1 MSHQRLAYG
10 MDERF
15 GISAGGRS
23 AEDEFRRLTGAVLT
37 ERSALGDAVLE
48 GSPVE
53 IKRATSNTLNQVR
66 AVKYIP
72 MAALFVPTDQW
83 FVIPAHVIV
92 LEVRRKRRGQHTEN
106 PFESATMSLG
116 RLRHLAVERGEL
128 RTRTLQAIEESS
140 RYVGLKEAMSQ
151 ILLDSRDLAE
161 SSVATVRGLIA
172 ELGLEDAITHRGG
185 EISGQPDRIAE
196 LFGEE

>member
-1 MSHQRLAYG
+1 MKHQRWAYG

-15 GISAGGRS
+15 GISGGGRS
-23 AEDEFRRLTGAVLT
+23 AEDEFRKLTGAVLT

-72 MAALFVPTDQW
+72 MAALYVPTDQW

-92 LEVRRKRRGQHTEN
+92 LEVSRKRRGQHTEN

-128 RTRTLQAIEESS
+128 RLRTLQAIEESS
-140 RYVGLKEAMSQ
+140 RYVGLKEAMTR
-151 ILLDSRDLAE
+151 ILLESRELAE
-161 SSVATVRGLIA
+161 SSVSTVRRLIT
-172 ELGLEDAITHRGG
+172 ELGLEDAITQRGG
-185 EISGQPDRIAE
+185 GISGEPGQIAR
-196 LFGEE
+196 LFGED